1 MTLENKIL
9 FLLLGKTY
17 FSAVFSLFSL
27 FYCTCNC
34 FSYFC
39 KVIYNF
45 LYFIL
50 LFQIKIAHLA
60 DGNRLDVYRSSRCP
74 SYGFQLVI
82 RLLLLVHTSTT
93 VQRGLKIFSYRPTKQ
108 HQTLTILVPFH
119 IRFQKIFTPQPTSKI
134 HAQESCMSKICVL
147 IDTY

>member
-17 FSAVFSLFSL
+17 FSAVFRLFSL

-60 DGNRLDVYRSSRCP
+60 DGNCLDVYRPSRCP

-93 VQRGLKIFSYRPTKQ
+93 VQRGLKIFSYLF
-108 HQTLTILVPFH
+108 QTNKT
-119 IRFQKIFTPQPTSKI
+119 TS
-134 HAQESCMSKICVL
+134 
-147 IDTY
+147 DTYHFGSIPYSFSKDFHTTADFKNSCTRELHE

>member
-17 FSAVFSLFSL
+17 FSAVFRLFSL

-34 FSYFC
+34 FFYFC

-60 DGNRLDVYRSSRCP
+60 DGNSLDVYRSSRCP

-93 VQRGLKIFSYRPTKQ
+93 VQRGLKIFSYLL
-108 HQTLTILVPFH
+108 QTNKT
-119 IRFQKIFTPQPTSKI
+119 TS
-134 HAQESCMSKICVL
+134 
-147 IDTY
+147 DTYHFGSIPYSFFKRFSHHSRLKKFMHKRVA